1 MMGSFRWDLKVSRY
15 IWYIVKKKSLIAQP
29 YQHVPF
35 CGLIGCKTGNE
46 KAWTDS
52 KIQYEIKVLISDTL
66 DISL

>member
-1 MMGSFRWDLKVSRY
+1 MVY
-15 IWYIVKKKSLIAQP
+15 CEKKSLIAQP

-52 KIQYEIKVLISDTL
+52 KIQYEIKVLISDML